1 MVAKA
6 VVPGSSDADRDQDGI
21 VVHVCN
27 VIANGTGKKEARVM
41 HQQKCNK
48 IILKGEQ
55 YILWP
60 KWQIITSPYMEMYRS
75 NNLAVSR

>member
-27 VIANGTGKKEARVM
+27 VIANGTGKKEA
-41 HQQKCNK
+41 
-48 IILKGEQ
+48 IGGGET
-55 YILWP
+55 P
-60 KWQIITSPYMEMYRS
+60 ECEK
-75 NNLAVSR
+75 